1 MEKKIGYT
9 DVMLASKV
17 FKLGHGDFISAKNGE
32 KLIGRHVRPGE
43 TRAITNFSFL
53 GVETGGRSAFWT
65 CYFCEMRTNEV
76 FD

>member
-1 MEKKIGYT
+1 MEKIGYT

-53 GVETGGRSAFWT
+53 GVLGKIVETGGRSAFW
-65 CYFCEMRTNEV
+65 RGN
-76 FD
+76 